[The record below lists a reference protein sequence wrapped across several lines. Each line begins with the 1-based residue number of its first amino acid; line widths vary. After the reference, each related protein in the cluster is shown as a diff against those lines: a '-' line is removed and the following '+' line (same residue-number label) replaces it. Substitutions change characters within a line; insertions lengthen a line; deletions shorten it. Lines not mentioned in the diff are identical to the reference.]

1 MGNKLI
7 STLLTAICMV
17 TSASGQTT
25 YPNKPITVIV
35 TVNAGTGADI
45 ALRTV
50 IQKMSENMGSPI
62 VIENLPGAAGLL
74 GANKVASA
82 IPNGYTIGGFNEGP
96 VNSVPQLYPNVTY
109 DPFTSFAPIGLVARI
124 SFVMIVSPNLP
135 VNTVKEFIELSHTPG
150 SQLSYASGGN
160 GSPMHLAM
168 ELFKAATQTNALHVP
183 YRSTPTAWTDVMAGR
198 IPVMMS
204 SLAPVL
210 ELIRAKKVNTLGVA
224 SLARSPL
231 LPDVPTIAESG
242 VPGFTYST
250 WTGLVAPKNT
260 PQPIIS
266 KLNYEMI
273 KAINDPAIKQRLI
286 SSGLEPVGST
296 PEQLELQIRT
306 GYNNIARII
315 KSAGITAD

>member
-1 MGNKLI
+1 
-7 STLLTAICMV
+7 MV
-17 TSASGQTT
+17 TGAYGQTT

-35 TVNAGTGADI
+35 TVAVGSAADI

-50 IQKMSENMGSPI
+50 LQKMSENMESPI
-62 VIENLPGAAGLL
+62 VIENLQGASGLL
-74 GANKVASA
+74 GATKVASV

-96 VNSVPQLYPNVTY
+96 VNSVPQLYPNVPY

-124 SFVMIVSPNLP
+124 SFVMIVSPDLP
-135 VNTVKEFIELSHTPG
+135 VKTVKEFIALSHTPG
-150 SQLSYASGGN
+150 SQLSYASPGGN

-168 ELFKAATQTNALHVP
+168 EIFKAATKTNALHVP
-183 YRSTPTAWTDVMAGR
+183 YRSTGAAATDVMAGR
-198 IPVMMS
+198 VQVTIT

-210 ELIRAKKVNTLGVA
+210 ELIRAKKVNALGVA
-224 SLARSPL
+224 SLNRSPL

-286 SSGLEPVGST
+286 SLGFEPVGST
-296 PEQLELQIRT
+296 PEQFELQIRT
-306 GYNNIARII
+306 GYDKIAKII

>member
-1 MGNKLI
+1 
-7 STLLTAICMV
+7 MV
-17 TSASGQTT
+17 TSAYGQTT

-96 VNSVPQLYPNVTY
+96 VNSIPLLNPNVTY

-135 VNTVKEFIELSHTPG
+135 VKTVKEFIELSHTPG

-168 ELFKAATQTNALHVP
+168 ELFKAATQTNTLHVP

-210 ELIRAKKVNTLGVA
+210 ELIRAKKVNALGVA
-224 SLARSPL
+224 SLDRSPL

-315 KSAGITAD
+315 KSAGIKAD

>member
-1 MGNKLI
+1 VGVG
-7 STLLTAICMV
+7 S
-17 TSASGQTT
+17 
-25 YPNKPITVIV
+25 
-35 TVNAGTGADI
+35 GADI

-50 IQKMSENMGSPI
+50 VQKMSENMEIPI
-62 VIENLPGAAGLL
+62 VIENLQGAAGLL
-74 GANKVASA
+74 GAAKVASV

-96 VNSVPQLYPNVTY
+96 VNSVPQLYPNVPY

-124 SFVMIVSPNLP
+124 SFVMIVSPDLP
-135 VNTVKEFIELSHTPG
+135 VKTVKEFIALSHTPG
-150 SQLSYASGGN
+150 SQLSYASPGGN

-168 ELFKAATQTNALHVP
+168 EIFKAATKTNALHVP
-183 YRSTPTAWTDVMAGR
+183 YRSTGAAATDVMAGR
-198 IPVMMS
+198 VQVTIT

-210 ELIRAKKVNTLGVA
+210 ELIRAKKVNALGVA
-224 SLARSPL
+224 SLNRSPL

-260 PQPIIS
+260 PQPIIL
-266 KLNYEMI
+266 KLNSEMI

-286 SSGLEPVGST
+286 SLGFEPVGST

-315 KSAGITAD
+315 KNAKITAD

>member
-1 MGNKLI
+1 
-7 STLLTAICMV
+7 MV
-17 TSASGQTT
+17 TGAYGQTT

-35 TVNAGTGADI
+35 TVAVGSAADI

-50 IQKMSENMGSPI
+50 LQKMSENMESPI
-62 VIENLPGAAGLL
+62 VIENLQGASGLL
-74 GANKVASA
+74 GATKVASV

-96 VNSVPQLYPNVTY
+96 VNSVPQLYPNVPY

-124 SFVMIVSPNLP
+124 SFVMIVSPDLP
-135 VNTVKEFIELSHTPG
+135 VKTVKEFIALSHTPG
-150 SQLSYASGGN
+150 SQLSYASPGGN

-168 ELFKAATQTNALHVP
+168 EIFKAATKTNALHVP
-183 YRSTPTAWTDVMAGR
+183 YRSTGAAATDVMAGR
-198 IPVMMS
+198 VQVTIT

-210 ELIRAKKVNTLGVA
+210 ELIRAKKVNALGVA
-224 SLARSPL
+224 SLNRSPL

-266 KLNYEMI
+266 KLNSEMI

-286 SSGLEPVGST
+286 SSGLDPVGST

-315 KSAGITAD
+315 KSAGITSD

>member
-1 MGNKLI
+1 
-7 STLLTAICMV
+7 MV
-17 TSASGQTT
+17 TSAYGQTT

-35 TVNAGTGADI
+35 TVTAGTGADI

-96 VNSVPQLYPNVTY
+96 VNSIPLLNPNVTY

-135 VNTVKEFIELSHTPG
+135 VKTVKEFIELSHTPG

-168 ELFKAATQTNALHVP
+168 ELFKAATQTNTLHVP

-210 ELIRAKKVNTLGVA
+210 ELIRAKKVNALGVA
-224 SLARSPL
+224 SLDRSPL

-315 KSAGITAD
+315 KSAGIKAD

>member
-1 MGNKLI
+1 MSNKLI
-7 STLLTAICMV
+7 LVLLTAICMV
-17 TSASGQTT
+17 TSAYGQTT

-35 TVNAGTGADI
+35 TVGVGSGADI

-50 IQKMSENMGSPI
+50 IQKMSENMEIPI
-62 VIENLPGAAGLL
+62 VIENLHGAAGLL
-74 GANKVASA
+74 GASKVASV

-96 VNSVPQLYPNVTY
+96 VNSVPLLNPNVTY

-124 SFVMIVSPNLP
+124 SFVMIVNSDLP
-135 VNTVKEFIELSHTPG
+135 VKTVKEFITLSQG
-150 SQLSYASGGN
+150 SQLAYASGGN

-168 ELFKAATQTNALHVP
+168 EIFKAATQTNILHVP
-183 YRSTPTAWTDVMAGR
+183 YRNTVAGVTDVVAGR
-198 IPVMMS
+198 ASVMIT
-204 SLAPVL
+204 SLAPTL
-210 ELIRAKKVNTLGVA
+210 ELIRAKKVNALGVA

-242 VPGFTYST
+242 LPGFTYST

-266 KLNYEMI
+266 KLNSEMI

-286 SSGLEPVGST
+286 SLGFEPVGST
-296 PEQLELQIRT
+296 PEQLESQIRT

-315 KSAGITAD
+315 KSASIKAD

>member
-1 MGNKLI
+1 
-7 STLLTAICMV
+7 MV
-17 TSASGQTT
+17 TSAYGQTT

-35 TVNAGTGADI
+35 TVTAGTGADI

-96 VNSVPQLYPNVTY
+96 VNSIPLLNPNVTY

-135 VNTVKEFIELSHTPG
+135 VKTVKEFIELSLTPG

-168 ELFKAATQTNALHVP
+168 ELFKAATQTNTLHVP

-210 ELIRAKKVNTLGVA
+210 ELIRAKKVNALGVA
-224 SLARSPL
+224 SLDRSPL

-266 KLNYEMI
+266 KLNSEMI

-315 KSAGITAD
+315 KSAGIKAD